1 MKITTNLKHAR
12 DYGLVSPDAAA
23 KTLLVNIKQ
32 QIAYMSAGVY
42 PVDMYVSIDDK
53 TNNSIIVM
61 IFLKEDTKE
70 VYQKWCNYELG

>member
-12 DYGLVSPDAAA
+12 DYGLKEVVRI
-23 KTLLVNIKQ
+23 VNIKQ

-70 VYQKWCNYELG
+70 VYQTWCNYELG

>member
-12 DYGLVSPDAAA
+12 DYSLKEVVRI
-23 KTLLVNIKQ
+23 VNIKQ